1 MLTHAGVCWRMLAD
15 AVFKSRLL
23 LEYSLIDKR
32 FAKLVVLVKAWAKA
46 RSINSAAHGTFNSF
60 GLSLLVVHYL
70 QVCCVLCV
78 LCVCV
83 CVCVCVDGLL
93 GVNYLEVKSF
103 ASLYP

>member
-1 MLTHAGVCWRMLAD
+1 MLAY

-46 RSINSAAHGTFNSF
+46 RAINSAAHGTFNSF

-70 QVCCVLCV
+70 QVWCVCG
-78 LCVCV
+78 VCV
-83 CVCVCVDGLL
+83 CVCVFVDSLL

-103 ASLYP
+103 ASLYPKCMRPSTSV